1 MSTDQSDSRADHLRL
16 LEALLFASQSPVD
29 EAAIKARLPADA
41 DIPSLIA
48 ELTDHHRGRGVNI
61 VEAAG
66 GWTVRTATDLGPRL
80 KLVQKISRKLSRAAM
95 ETLAIVAYHQPVTR
109 AEIEDIRG
117 VVVSSGTLD
126 LLMEIG
132 WIGPKGRRQTVG
144 RPVTWGTTD
153 AFLLHFGL
161 ASAGDL
167 PGIEEL
173 RAAGLIGPRPELTL
187 GETGK
192 LADLPMEGA
201 EAAADE
207 AEQAAEAEAEAE
219 AAAEELGRGVQ
230 D

>member
-1 MSTDQSDSRADHLRL
+1 MSTDQSDPRADHLRL

-29 EAAIKARLPADA
+29 AAAIKARLPADA

-48 ELTDHHRGRGVNI
+48 ELTEHYRGRGVNV

-161 ASAGDL
+161 ANAGDL
-167 PGIEEL
+167 PGSEEL
-173 RAAGLIGPRPELTL
+173 RAAGLIGPRPEMTL
-187 GETGK
+187 SETGK
-192 LADLPMEGA
+192 LAELPMDGT
-201 EAAADE
+201 EATD
-207 AEQAAEAEAEAE
+207 AAEAEAEAQ
-219 AAAEELGRGVQ
+219 AAAEELGRGAQ

>member
-1 MSTDQSDSRADHLRL
+1 MTTDPTDLRADHLRL
-16 LEALLFASQSPVD
+16 LEALLFASQTPVD
-29 EAAIKARLPADA
+29 EAAIKARLPEDA
-41 DIPSLIA
+41 DIASLIA
-48 ELTDHHRGRGVNI
+48 ELEAHYRGRGVNI
-61 VEAAG
+61 IEAAG
-66 GWTVRTATDLGPRL
+66 GWTVRTAPDLGPRL

-173 RAAGLIGPRPELTL
+173 RAAGLIGPRPETILS
-187 GETGK
+187 ETGK
-192 LADLPMEGA
+192 LAELPMEGA
-201 EAAADE
+201 TADR
-207 AEQAAEAEAEAE
+207 AEEEAEAEAE
-219 AAAEELGRGVQ
+219 AAAEELGRGAQ

>member
-1 MSTDQSDSRADHLRL
+1 MTTDPTDPRADHLRL
-16 LEALLFASQSPVD
+16 LEALLFASQTPVD
-29 EAAIKARLPADA
+29 DDAIKARLPADA
-41 DIPSLIA
+41 EIPALLA
-48 ELTDHHRGRGVNI
+48 ELEEHYRGRGVNL

-66 GWTVRTATDLGPRL
+66 GWTMRTAPDLGPRL

-161 ASAGDL
+161 ASPADL

-173 RAAGLIGPRPELTL
+173 RASGLIGPRPEMTL
-187 GETGK
+187 SETGK
-192 LADLPMEGA
+192 LADLPV
-201 EAAADE
+201 EAADTTDDK
-207 AEQAAEAEAEAE
+207 AESEAEAE
-219 AAAEELGRGVQ
+219 AAAEELGGGVR

>member
-1 MSTDQSDSRADHLRL
+1 MTSEPTDPRADHLRL
-16 LEALLFASQSPVD
+16 LEALLFASQTPVD
-29 EAAIKARLPADA
+29 DDAIKARLPADA
-41 DIPSLIA
+41 DIPSLLA
-48 ELTDHHRGRGVNI
+48 ELAEHYRGRGVNL
-61 VEAAG
+61 VEVAG
-66 GWTVRTATDLGPRL
+66 GWTVRTAPDLGPRL

-132 WIGPKGRRQTVG
+132 WIAPKGRRQTVG

-161 ASAGDL
+161 ASAADL

-173 RAAGLIGPRPELTL
+173 RAAGLIGPRPEMTL

-192 LADLPMEGA
+192 LADLPMENA
-201 EAAADE
+201 EAPGAD
-207 AEQAAEAEAEAE
+207 AEAEAE
-219 AAAEELGRGVQ
+219 AAAAAEELGGSAP

>member
-1 MSTDQSDSRADHLRL
+1 MSTDQPDPRADHLRL

-29 EAAIKARLPADA
+29 DAAIKARLPEDA

-48 ELTDHHRGRGVNI
+48 ELTEHYRGRGVNI

-66 GWTVRTATDLGPRL
+66 GWTVRTAADLGPRL

-161 ASAGDL
+161 ANAGDL

-187 GETGK
+187 GETGR
-192 LADLPMEGA
+192 LAELPMEGA
-201 EAAADE
+201 EAE
-207 AEQAAEAEAEAE
+207 AEQEAEAEAE
-219 AAAEELGRGVQ
+219 AAAEELGRGAQ

>member
-1 MSTDQSDSRADHLRL
+1 MSTDQPDPRADHLRL

-29 EAAIKARLPADA
+29 DAAIKARLPEDA

-48 ELTDHHRGRGVNI
+48 ELTEHYRGRGVNI

-66 GWTVRTATDLGPRL
+66 GWTVRTAADLGPRL

-161 ASAGDL
+161 ASPANL

-173 RAAGLIGPRPELTL
+173 RASGLIGPRPEMTL
-187 GETGK
+187 SEIGK
-192 LADLPMEGA
+192 LADLPV
-201 EAAADE
+201 EAADATDDK
-207 AEQAAEAEAEAE
+207 AESEAEAE
-219 AAAEELGRGVQ
+219 AAAEELGGGVR

>member
-1 MSTDQSDSRADHLRL
+1 MSTDQPDPRADHLRL

-29 EAAIKARLPADA
+29 EAAIKARLPEDA

-48 ELTDHHRGRGVNI
+48 ELTEHYSGRGVNI

-66 GWTVRTATDLGPRL
+66 GWTVRTASDLGPRL

-126 LLMEIG
+126 MLMEIG

-173 RAAGLIGPRPELTL
+173 RAAGLIGARPELTL
-187 GETGK
+187 SETGK
-192 LADLPMEGA
+192 LAELPMEGA
-201 EAAADE
+201 DATADA

-219 AAAEELGRGVQ
+219 AAAEELGRGAQ

>member
-1 MSTDQSDSRADHLRL
+1 MTIDSTDPRADHLRL
-16 LEALLFASQSPVD
+16 LEALLFASQTPVD
-29 EAAIKARLPADA
+29 EAAIKARLPEDA
-41 DIPSLIA
+41 EIPSLIA
-48 ELTDHHRGRGVNI
+48 ELEVHYRGRGVNI

-66 GWTVRTATDLGPRL
+66 GWTVRTAPDLGPRL

-173 RAAGLIGPRPELTL
+173 RAAGLIGSRPETILS
-187 GETGK
+187 ETGK
-192 LADLPMEGA
+192 LAELPVEGA
-201 EAAADE
+201 DAAGSQ
-207 AEQAAEAEAEAE
+207 AEEEAEAEAE
-219 AAAEELGRGVQ
+219 AAAEELGRSTQ

>member
-1 MSTDQSDSRADHLRL
+1 MTSQPTDLRADHLRL
-16 LEALLFASQSPVD
+16 LEALLFASQTPVD
-29 EAAIKARLPADA
+29 EDAIKARLPEDA
-41 DIPSLIA
+41 DVPSLLA
-48 ELTDHHRGRGVNI
+48 ELEEHYRSRGVN
-61 VEAAG
+61 VVAAAG
-66 GWTVRTATDLGPRL
+66 GWTIRTAPDLGPRL
-80 KLVQKISRKLSRAAM
+80 KLVQKIARKLSRAAM

-161 ASAGDL
+161 ASPADL

-173 RAAGLIGPRPELTL
+173 RAAGLIGSRPEMTL
-187 GETGK
+187 SETGK
-192 LADLPMEGA
+192 LADLPVEAVRTASDEAGDEADA
-201 EAAADE
+201 EAK
-207 AEQAAEAEAEAE
+207 
-219 AAAEELGRGVQ
+219 AAAEELGSGTP

>member
-1 MSTDQSDSRADHLRL
+1 MSTDQPDPRADHLRL

-29 EAAIKARLPADA
+29 DAAIKARLPADA

-48 ELTDHHRGRGVNI
+48 ELTEHYSGRGVNI

-161 ASAGDL
+161 ANAGDL

-173 RAAGLIGPRPELTL
+173 RAAGLIGPRPEMTL

-201 EAAADE
+201 EAADE

-219 AAAEELGRGVQ
+219 AAAEELGRGAQ

>member
-1 MSTDQSDSRADHLRL
+1 MTIDSTDPRADHLRL
-16 LEALLFASQSPVD
+16 L
-29 EAAIKARLPADA
+29 KARLPEDA

-48 ELTDHHRGRGVNI
+48 ELEVHYRGRGVNI

-66 GWTVRTATDLGPRL
+66 GWTVRTAPDLGPRR

-161 ASAGDL
+161 ANAGDL

-187 GETGK
+187 GETGR
-192 LADLPMEGA
+192 LAELPMEGA
-201 EAAADE
+201 EAE
-207 AEQAAEAEAEAE
+207 AEQEAEAEAE
-219 AAAEELGRGVQ
+219 AAAEELGRGAQ

>member
-1 MSTDQSDSRADHLRL
+1 MTSESSDPRADHLRL
-16 LEALLFASQSPVD
+16 LEALLFASQTPVD
-29 EAAIKARLPADA
+29 EAAIKARLPEDA
-41 DIPSLIA
+41 DIPSLLT
-48 ELTDHHRGRGVNI
+48 ELEEHYRGRGVNV

-66 GWTVRTATDLGPRL
+66 GWTVRTAPDLGPRL

-132 WIGPKGRRQTVG
+132 WIAPKGRRQTVG

-161 ASAGDL
+161 ASAADL

-173 RAAGLIGPRPELTL
+173 RAAGLIGQRPDLTL
-187 GETGK
+187 SETGQ
-192 LADLPMEGA
+192 LADLPVERA
-201 EAAADE
+201 ETADD
-207 AEQAAEAEAEAE
+207 AAEAEAE
-219 AAAEELGRGVQ
+219 AAAAAEELGGSAQ

>member
-1 MSTDQSDSRADHLRL
+1 MSIDQSDPRADHLRL

-29 EAAIKARLPADA
+29 DAAIKARLPADA

-48 ELTDHHRGRGVNI
+48 ELTEHYSGRGVNI

-161 ASAGDL
+161 ANAGDL

-173 RAAGLIGPRPELTL
+173 RAAGLIGPRPEMTL

-219 AAAEELGRGVQ
+219 AAAEELGRGAQ

>member
-1 MSTDQSDSRADHLRL
+1 MTSEPTDPRADHLRL
-16 LEALLFASQSPVD
+16 LEALLFASQTPVD
-29 EAAIKARLPADA
+29 DDAIKVRLPADA
-41 DIPSLIA
+41 DIPSLLA
-48 ELTDHHRGRGVNI
+48 ELAEHYRGRGVNL
-61 VEAAG
+61 VQVAG
-66 GWTVRTATDLGPRL
+66 GWTVRTASDLGPRL

-132 WIGPKGRRQTVG
+132 WIAPKGRRQTVG

-161 ASAGDL
+161 ASAADL

-173 RAAGLIGPRPELTL
+173 RAAGLIGPRPEMTL
-187 GETGK
+187 SETGK
-192 LADLPMEGA
+192 LADLPMDSA
-201 EAAADE
+201 EAPGAD
-207 AEQAAEAEAEAE
+207 AEAEAE
-219 AAAEELGRGVQ
+219 AAAAAEELGGGTS

>member
-1 MSTDQSDSRADHLRL
+1 MSTDQSDPRADQLRL

-41 DIPSLIA
+41 EIPSLIA
-48 ELTDHHRGRGVNI
+48 ELTEHYSGRGVNI
-61 VEAAG
+61 FEAAG
-66 GWTVRTATDLGPRL
+66 GWTVRTAPDLGPRL

-161 ASAGDL
+161 ANAGSL

-173 RAAGLIGPRPELTL
+173 RAAGLIGPRPEMTL
-187 GETGK
+187 SETGK
-192 LADLPMEGA
+192 LAELPMEGA
-201 EAAADE
+201 EAAAD
-207 AEQAAEAEAEAE
+207 AAEADAEAE
-219 AAAEELGRGVQ
+219 TAAEELGRGAQ

>member
-1 MSTDQSDSRADHLRL
+1 MSTDQPDPRADHLRL

-29 EAAIKARLPADA
+29 DAAIKARLPADA
-41 DIPSLIA
+41 DIPSLIT
-48 ELTDHHRGRGVNI
+48 ELTEHYSGRGVNI

-161 ASAGDL
+161 ANAGDL

-173 RAAGLIGPRPELTL
+173 RAAGLIGPRPEMTL

-219 AAAEELGRGVQ
+219 AAAEELGRGAQ

>member
-1 MSTDQSDSRADHLRL
+1 MSTDQSDPRADHLRL

-29 EAAIKARLPADA
+29 DAAIKARLPADA

-48 ELTDHHRGRGVNI
+48 ELTEHYSGRGVNI

-161 ASAGDL
+161 ANAGDL

-173 RAAGLIGPRPELTL
+173 RAAGLIGPRPEMTL

-201 EAAADE
+201 EAAVDE

-219 AAAEELGRGVQ
+219 AAAEELGRGAR

>member
-1 MSTDQSDSRADHLRL
+1 MTTDPTDPRADHLRL
-16 LEALLFASQSPVD
+16 LDALLFASQTPVD
-29 EAAIKARLPADA
+29 EAAIRARLPEDA

-48 ELTDHHRGRGVNI
+48 ELEAHYRGRGVNI

-66 GWTVRTATDLGPRL
+66 GWTVRTAPDLGPRL

-173 RAAGLIGPRPELTL
+173 RAAGLIGPRPETILS
-187 GETGK
+187 ETGK
-192 LADLPMEGA
+192 LAELPMEGV
-201 EAAADE
+201 AADR
-207 AEQAAEAEAEAE
+207 AEEEAEAEAE
-219 AAAEELGRGVQ
+219 AAAEELGRGAQ

>member
-1 MSTDQSDSRADHLRL
+1 MSTDQSDPRADHLRL

-29 EAAIKARLPADA
+29 DAAIKARLPADA
-41 DIPSLIA
+41 DILSLIA
-48 ELTDHHRGRGVNI
+48 ELTEHYSGRGVNI

-161 ASAGDL
+161 ANAGDL

-173 RAAGLIGPRPELTL
+173 RAAGLIGPRPEMTL

-219 AAAEELGRGVQ
+219 AAAEELGRGAR

>member
-1 MSTDQSDSRADHLRL
+1 MTTDPTDPRADHLRL

-29 EAAIKARLPADA
+29 EAAIKARLPDDA
-41 DIPSLIA
+41 DIPSLIS
-48 ELTDHHRGRGVNI
+48 ELTEHYRGRGVNI
-61 VEAAG
+61 VKAAG
-66 GWTVRTATDLGPRL
+66 GWTVRTAPDLGPRL

-95 ETLAIVAYHQPVTR
+95 ETLAIVAYHQLVTR

-173 RAAGLIGPRPELTL
+173 RAAGLIGSRPELTL

-192 LADLPMEGA
+192 LAELPVDGA
-201 EAAADE
+201 EAD
-207 AEQAAEAEAEAE
+207 AEQEAEAEAE
-219 AAAEELGRGVQ
+219 AAAEELGRSVQ

>member
-1 MSTDQSDSRADHLRL
+1 MTTEPTDPRADHLRL
-16 LEALLFASQSPVD
+16 LEALLFASQTPVD
-29 EAAIKARLPADA
+29 DDAIKARLPADA
-41 DIPSLIA
+41 EIPSLLA
-48 ELTDHHRGRGVNI
+48 ELEKHYRGRGVNL

-66 GWTVRTATDLGPRL
+66 GWTMRTAPDLGPRL

-161 ASAGDL
+161 ATAGDL

-187 GETGK
+187 GETGR
-192 LADLPMEGA
+192 LAELPMEGA
-201 EAAADE
+201 EAE
-207 AEQAAEAEAEAE
+207 AEQEAEAEAE
-219 AAAEELGRGVQ
+219 AAAEELGRGAQ